1 MDRPRRSGPAAS
13 TAIPDAPLYDP
24 RFEHDACGVGFVAET
39 ARDGR
44 RSDRVVP
51 LALDALAA
59 LTHRGAIAADARTGD
74 GAGLAIPVVPEVAT
88 TLARDAGVVSADPSR
103 LAIGTVFLPADGPAG
118 DEGRRL
124 VARAL
129 ESEGL
134 AALGWRPR
142 AGGSVGPRAGGDGLG
157 AGHPPGRRRPPAGM
171 GAAPFERAL
180 LLARR
185 TAEAARRR
193 DGRPRG
199 VPRRLADAA
208 DRGLQGALRR
218 RRAGPLLRRPGRRRP
233 ARPVRGLPP
242 ALLDEHAPAWALAQ
256 PFRLVAHNGEINTLR
271 GNREAMRGRAARLG
285 GGRLGRRLG
294 EFAAGGR
301 PLLDPRG
308 SDSAS
313 LDEALELLL
322 AAGWRIDAAVM
333 ALMPEALEL
342 RDDAVPGLAA
352 WQAAAVARV
361 EPWDGPA
368 ALVFSDG
375 RRVGCVLD
383 RNGLRPAAF
392 EVRRDGLVVCGSEAG
407 MLPSA
412 PGEIVRRGR
421 LGPGELLLV
430 DTVAAGSS
438 RTGRRAGRDRRRPR
452 GLATSPPGDRAGR
465 PAGGADPP
473 ARPRLAP
480 PSTPTPRAAPAPLRA
495 RCGQLRMIIRTM
507 TTTGASPSGAWV
519 TTPRWRSWPGGLAP
533 SPATSARRSPR

>member
-1 MDRPRRSGPAAS
+1 MEAASMDRPRRSGPAAS

-134 AALGWRPR
+134 AALGWRRVPVDP
-142 AGGSVGPRAGGDGLG
+142 SVLGPEATASAPDIRQVVVA
-157 AGHPPGRRRPPAGM
+157 RPAGM

-185 TAEAARRR
+185 TARPRPPR

-430 DTVAAGSS
+430 DTVAGRILEDGEASGPRSPPPPRARHLPSWRS
-438 RTGRRAGRDRRRPR
+438 RRAAGRRRGPPGATPAGASLDADAARRP
-452 GLATSPPGDRAGR
+452 S
-465 PAGGADPP
+465 
-473 ARPRLAP
+473 
-480 PSTPTPRAAPAPLRA
+480 S
-495 RCGQLRMIIRTM
+495 
-507 TTTGASPSGAWV
+507 SSGSM
-519 TTPRWRSWPGGLAP
+519 RSSSG
-533 SPATSARRSPR
+533 